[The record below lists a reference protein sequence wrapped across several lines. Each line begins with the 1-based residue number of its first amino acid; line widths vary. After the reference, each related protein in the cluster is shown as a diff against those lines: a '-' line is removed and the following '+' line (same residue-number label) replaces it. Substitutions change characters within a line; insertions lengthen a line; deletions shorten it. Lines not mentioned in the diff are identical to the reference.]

1 MSNRTV
7 RNKRS
12 WTPTE
17 DEQLVN
23 ALMELHASGKYPYT
37 DNGFKPRYFLA
48 VQRLLDISLPNSG
61 LKADPH
67 IKSRLKTLKNNFI
80 IVNDILA
87 DKDTNGF
94 SWDPERCRLTASDQV
109 WNDYIKANK
118 NGPHLKDKTFP
129 FYEKLSVI
137 FGKERGM
144 GSRAVDL
151 GGEEDEADSQQSTP
165 IENEEL
171 HIDHEIPLSERGMGS
186 MSSSKRKRGN
196 NAHLSHTNMESG
208 TVFNVTFNV
217 GKNLGT
223 DFSVVSSE
231 GTSSVELMR
240 RVIKEL
246 DGLSGI
252 TLDQRI
258 KAMDVIGHS
267 PTRAEMFFMLD
278 REGKNR
284 MVQMVW
290 SGSIS

>member
-1 MSNRTV
+1 MQT
-7 RNKRS
+7 
-12 WTPTE
+12 
-17 DEQLVN
+17 
-23 ALMELHASGKYPYT
+23 
-37 DNGFKPRYFLA
+37 
-48 VQRLLDISLPNSG
+48 
-61 LKADPH
+61 
-67 IKSRLKTLKNNFI
+67 
-80 IVNDILA
+80 
-87 DKDTNGF
+87 
-94 SWDPERCRLTASDQV
+94 
-109 WNDYIKANK
+109 NK

-137 FGKERGM
+137 FGKERAM

-151 GGEEDEADSQQSTP
+151 GSEEAEGDSQQSTP

-171 HIDHEIPLSERGMGS
+171 HIDHDVHLSEGGMGS
-186 MSSSKRKRGN
+186 MSSGKRKRDN
-196 NAHLSHTNMESG
+196 NAHLSRTNTQSG

-223 DFSVVSSE
+223 DFSVASSE
-231 GTSSVELMR
+231 GNASVELMR
-240 RVIKEL
+240 RVVKEL